1 MDHTSSEASRTI
13 KRLHSLS
20 ADLGAFGE
28 LLSGERP
35 IAGSG
40 SLPQLASW
48 YATAQ
53 GHSAAALT
61 LLLRSA
67 EQGYAHS
74 TVSGH
79 HAVGSLGQLANISS
93 VIADHVMAAVAV
105 AAEYH
110 RIDGLPDPATG
121 RMTSRPSVPRRDLD
135 DHLDRAVE
143 LIRPA
148 RAACHNAAAFT
159 ETAALREASRT
170 PAPAEPPEL
179 GRNAFDVPQPPSAS
193 GKVTLTAIQHR
204 ALHLIHTSTV
214 KYSQWPRKQPVVDSG
229 SPERITVRSVD
240 ALADKRLVA
249 RDVSTGLHVGQR
261 LHLTPDGLQVL
272 RRLGP
277 APEPAFPA
285 RPRHQ
290 GPAPVR

>member
-1 MDHTSSEASRTI
+1 MDNTSSEASRTTT
-13 KRLHSLS
+13 RLHSLS
-20 ADLGAFGE
+20 ADFGAFGE

-35 IAGSG
+35 VAGSD

-61 LLLRSA
+61 LLLTST
-67 EQGYAHS
+67 EQGYTHT

-79 HAVGSLGQLANISS
+79 HAVGSLGQLAKISS
-93 VIADHVMAAVAV
+93 DITAHLMAAVSV

-110 RIDGLPDPATG
+110 RIDGLPDPTTG
-121 RMTSRPSVPRRDLD
+121 RTTSRPSVPRRDLD

-143 LIRPA
+143 LIWPA

-159 ETAALREASRT
+159 ETAALREASRA
-170 PAPAEPPEL
+170 PAPAEPPNP
-179 GRNAFDVPQPPSAS
+179 GRSIFDIPQSPSTPD
-193 GKVTLTAIQHR
+193 KVTLTAIQHR

-214 KYSQWPRKQPVVDSG
+214 TYSQWPRKRPVVDSG
-229 SPERITVRSVD
+229 SPERIPVRSVD

-249 RDVSTGLHVGQR
+249 RDVSTGLQVGQR
-261 LHLTPDGLQVL
+261 LRLTPDGLQVL
-272 RRLGP
+272 RRLGS
-277 APEPAFPA
+277 APEPAVPA